1 MKHRIKRVHFTGI
14 GGAGMS
20 GIAEVLLNLDYQVSG
35 SDLSESAITE
45 RLAGLGAKI
54 HRGHDAANIEGA
66 DCVVTS
72 SAVRSDNPEVVA
84 ARASRIPVIARAVML
99 AELMKLKHG
108 VAIAGTHGKTTTTS
122 LTATVLAQGGLDPT
136 FVIGGR
142 LISAG
147 ANARL
152 GAGDLIVVEADESD
166 GSFLNLSPMMVVI
179 TNIDSD
185 HMETYGHDL
194 ARLKQTFIEFV
205 QRLPFYGLAVVCSDD
220 RNVRDIL
227 PLISQPVLKVGLDRN
242 ADLRA
247 VDIRADGAHM
257 RFTVERAGRE
267 PFEVRLAAPGLHNV
281 RNALAAIAIGQ
292 EMGVPDPA
300 IATALEHFRGV
311 GRRFQNYGELPIPS
325 GGTFTL
331 IDDYGHHPAEINAT
345 LQAARGA
352 FVGRRL
358 VVAFQPHRFTRTRDL
373 FADFVDVLG
382 QADVVLLADVYAA
395 GETPIAGADADSLA
409 RAIRAAGGRE
419 PVRVRQIG
427 DLPRAVLGVVRDEDV
442 VLTLG
447 AGSIGASAPMLRE
460 LANG

>member
-20 GIAEVLLNLDYQVSG
+20 GIAEVLLNLDYQVTG
-35 SDLSESAITE
+35 SDLSESATTE
-45 RLAGLGAKI
+45 RLAGLGATV
-54 HRGHDAANIEGA
+54 HRGHEAANIEEA

-84 ARASRIPVIARAVML
+84 ARARGIPVIARAVML

-166 GSFLNLSPMMVVI
+166 GSFLNLSPMMVVV
-179 TNIDSD
+179 TNIDAD

-205 QRLPFYGLAVVCSDD
+205 QRLPFYGLAIVCSDD

-227 PLISQPVLKVGLDRN
+227 PLISNPVLRYGLDPN

-247 VDIRADGAHM
+247 VDIRAEGADM
-257 RFTVERAGRE
+257 CFTVVRDDRE
-267 PFEVRLAAPGLHNV
+267 PFSVRLAAPGLHNV
-281 RNALAAIAIGQ
+281 RNALAAIAVGQ
-292 EMGVPDPA
+292 ELGVPDAA

-311 GRRFQNYGELPIPS
+311 GRRFQTYGDLALA
-325 GGTFTL
+325 GGGHFTL
-331 IDDYGHHPAEINAT
+331 VDDYGHHPAELNAT
-345 LQAARGA
+345 IQAARGA
-352 FVGRRL
+352 YVGRRL
-358 VVAFQPHRFTRTRDL
+358 VVAFQPHRYTRTRDL
-373 FADFVDVLG
+373 FGDFVDVLG
-382 QADVVLLADVYAA
+382 QADLVLLTDVYAA
-395 GETPIAGADADSLA
+395 GEAPISGADADSLA

-419 PVRVRQIG
+419 PVRVKQMS
-427 DLPRAVLGVVRDEDV
+427 DLPRAIMNVVRDQDV

-447 AGSIGASAPMLRE
+447 AGSIGTTAPLLRE
-460 LANG
+460 LTHG